1 MKSIRRLDP
10 ERGCKGVRYRVS
22 SAKYRVTPDTG
33 VLDTAQRGQ
42 VLRPFGAT
50 QGRLS
55 SGQAALEM
63 LLVLLILVPLLFG
76 GIELARG
83 VGIRHALD
91 SGVGVASRALSL
103 DPAQWS
109 WANQVIQTSVT
120 NNVLGGGT
128 ATAPTVRVFN
138 SAGTQLSSGQ
148 LASLGFGETFRLEA
162 ATTYTPWLPL
172 VSGGGRQVTIIVS
185 HWGIV
190 ERYP

>member
-1 MKSIRRLDP
+1 
-10 ERGCKGVRYRVS
+10 
-22 SAKYRVTPDTG
+22 
-33 VLDTAQRGQ
+33 
-42 VLRPFGAT
+42 
-50 QGRLS
+50 
-55 SGQAALEM
+55 M
-63 LLVLLILVPLLFG
+63 LLVLLILIPLLFG

-83 VGIRHALD
+83 VGIRHSLD

-109 WANQVIQTSVT
+109 WARQVIQDSVT
-120 NNVLGGGT
+120 YNVLGGGT
-128 ATAPTVRVFN
+128 ATAPTVRAFN

-190 ERYP
+190 EIYQ